1 MVCICWHI
9 CADEGTWSGVIAT
22 SERLWMGSPPDGD
35 MNATLGKALDRF
47 EVQACR
53 ASMRHGIVSA
63 PLRPLET
70 WVWFSRKLE
79 ETALRVQ
86 ATDPFTGTGQMAGEF
101 HWPSGKT
108 QRRPCPSEWA
118 WPPPICS
125 VPE

>member
-53 ASMRHGIVSA
+53 ASMRHGIVSC
-63 PLRPLET
+63 
-70 WVWFSRKLE
+70 
-79 ETALRVQ
+79 TAASFGNLGLVLAQ
-86 ATDPFTGTGQMAGEF
+86 T
-101 HWPSGKT
+101 
-108 QRRPCPSEWA
+108 
-118 WPPPICS
+118 
-125 VPE
+125 